1 MHVVQRDKDGNE
13 TVIMTVNSEEEA
25 IRIADN
31 KNLTVINSNMFF
43 ISDKDKYKF
52 NHRSNNAS
60 IN

>member
-31 KNLTVINSNMFF
+31 KNLTAINGNMFF

-52 NHRSNNAS
+52 NYRRLQCYK
-60 IN
+60 